1 MLSIKEMNRE
11 LFIKNLIVGVKKISL
26 WRYIKFKFNRVFEIL
41 EDFM

>member
-26 WRYIKFKFNRVFEIL
+26 WRYIKFKFNRVFKVL
-41 EDFM
+41 EELI